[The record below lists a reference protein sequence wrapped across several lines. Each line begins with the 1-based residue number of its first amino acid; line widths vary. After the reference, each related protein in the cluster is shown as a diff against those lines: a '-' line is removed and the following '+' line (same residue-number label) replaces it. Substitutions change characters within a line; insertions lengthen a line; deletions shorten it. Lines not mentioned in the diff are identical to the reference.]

1 MIRDF
6 RRRFWVGLVLT
17 VPILLLSPMIQNWL
31 GISWQIPGQLYWLL
45 GLSTTLFAYGGFPF
59 LKGWWKEMRDW
70 KPGMMTLIG
79 LAISGT
85 DVAAET
91 ADIILVES
99 DPRDVVALVRFG
111 RSTFR
116 KMVQNLIW
124 ATAYNVVALP
134 LAAGVLYQQGILI
147 SPAVGAALMSLST
160 VIVAINAQSLKWQ
173 LRKN

>member
-1 MIRDF
+1 
-6 RRRFWVGLVLT
+6 
-17 VPILLLSPMIQNWL
+17 
-31 GISWQIPGQLYWLL
+31 
-45 GLSTTLFAYGGFPF
+45 
-59 LKGWWKEMRDW
+59 
-70 KPGMMTLIG
+70 
-79 LAISGT
+79 SGT